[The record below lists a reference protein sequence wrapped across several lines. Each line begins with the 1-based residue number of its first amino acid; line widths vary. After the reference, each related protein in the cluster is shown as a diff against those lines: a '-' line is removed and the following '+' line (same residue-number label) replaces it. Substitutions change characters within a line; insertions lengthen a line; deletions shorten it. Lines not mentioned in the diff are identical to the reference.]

1 MPVGLVADLA
11 QLSDQIDEASLGQG
25 AMAAAFAF
33 MHNIADRTAW
43 RTLSDMV
50 DVGQGVHDA
59 KRLSRH
65 NIDVVTAPVG
75 TSLTGGAFGG
85 RTAKILDPVQRDAR
99 DFIGGLSRNTPWDN
113 RVIPSSEHVPPKR
126 DAYGDVIIPP
136 QSMGPAW
143 FGYFSPLVPKIKPES
158 KDRIKVEG
166 ARLQVKVPEYPDYIG
181 APPPDNFDITQAK
194 PGDKVGVDLTPD
206 QRDRWQQLA
215 RNIIRSKDFGLEA
228 MMNTKEYQDA
238 PPALQRQMFSDFLST
253 AKNSA
258 RSLLIAEDPKLARRI
273 MGADLKQVQPL
284 LDEQSRAQ
292 VTKDFEQL
300 ISIYDGLSES
310 DKHEL
315 SKWGLLEPD
324 QPYTQPAITIGG
336 VEVVGPRTYTP
347 KEHLFDTEASPA
359 LKEEMKKKL
368 QLPPLIP
375 GLPQGDI
382 YKQTIGPTMDVGNK
396 EVPNVPQ

>member
-1 MPVGLVADLA
+1 
-11 QLSDQIDEASLGQG
+11 
-25 AMAAAFAF
+25 
-33 MHNIADRTAW
+33 
-43 RTLSDMV
+43 
-50 DVGQGVHDA
+50 
-59 KRLSRH
+59 
-65 NIDVVTAPVG
+65 
-75 TSLTGGAFGG
+75 
-85 RTAKILDPVQRDAR
+85 
-99 DFIGGLSRNTPWDN
+99 
-113 RVIPSSEHVPPKR
+113 
-126 DAYGDVIIPP
+126 
-136 QSMGPAW
+136 MGPAW

-228 MMNTKEYQDA
+228 MMDTKEYKDA
-238 PPALQRQMFSDFLST
+238 PPALQRQMFSDFLHT

-258 RSLLIAEDPKLARRI
+258 RSLLIAEDPKLAERI
-273 MGADLKQVQPL
+273 MKSDLKQVQPL
-284 LDEQSRAQ
+284 LDEQNRAQ

-300 ISIYDGLSES
+300 ISIYDGLSEN

-347 KEHLFDTEASPA
+347 KEHLFDTSASKP
-359 LKEEMKKKL
+359 LKEEMKRKSE
-368 QLPPLIP
+368 LPIP
-375 GLPQGDI
+375 GLPRKPGFE
-382 YKQTIGPTMDVGNK
+382 QTL
-396 EVPNVPQ
+396 VPGAVPGTTPDMSNVPQ